1 MKRQFI
7 CACLAASLG
16 IVGCGGS
23 GNSGQQNSDSTAV
36 EQSQEAPVVEEEKPS
51 AENVFSEDVAKQVFE
66 LLKLKGFNFPSDR
79 TPENYGQVNIWSDSD
94 EALVI
99 YCFKKTDGNI
109 LAYVY
114 RFSECEGSRDIISKD
129 FYTMADGKL
138 TKTTQGIPFKK
149 LKLDDFSDELGKLD
163 FMMHSDFVEDHQK
176 VWDDFSARVAKE
188 YEIEYVNSNTVKVSP
203 VYYNDYRGT
212 FPMVYDW
219 NGDEFVKSPNQKLAY
234 ADGSGFSAIRQGW
247 PFPDLSSLKHYK
259 ATAKGDS
266 MILKYDG
273 ETIATFEIKDNHVK
287 DYVVYSSKYVDDDE
301 AVPYKRKGEERTY
314 AKHTFAP
321 KTIKVTEYQDPDSWK
336 ETVTTYAFT
345 YDDKN
350 RVKTVSQNGQTIYEI
365 TYKLEGDNGEII
377 VDRYE
382 SDEFSEGG
390 EPIQDVYGIENG
402 KFSTYQ
408 HGECDA
414 VKVLV
419 KDGYLEGYDSDEITY
434 NWFDGSWKSA
444 SCEIENWDCAYEY
457 SHTSLDWYQDKYV
470 INLLPLL
477 TDGVVRI
484 DASTF
489 FYEGKVICRSEYLP
503 KRVIFDGSNIQYV
516 LVVGGATNS
525 DGAYEVIS
533 TSDSKNNDRRF
544 NRRINFEY

>member
-7 CACLAASLG
+7 YACLAASLG

-23 GNSGQQNSDSTAV
+23 GNSGQQNSDSTVV
-36 EQSQEAPVVEEEKPS
+36 EQAPAAEAEAKPS
-51 AENVFSEDVAKQVFE
+51 AENVFSEDVAKQVFD
-66 LLKLKGFNFPSDR
+66 LLKLKGYSFPTDR
-79 TPENYGQVNIWSDSD
+79 TPENYGQVNIWSDND
-94 EALVI
+94 ESLVI

-138 TKTTQGIPFKK
+138 TKTTQGIPFTK

-176 VWDDFSARVAKE
+176 VWDDFSARVANE
-188 YEIEYVNSNTVKVSP
+188 YEIEYVNSNSVKVSP

-212 FPMVYDW
+212 YPMVYDW
-219 NGDEFVKSPNQKLAY
+219 NGSEFVKSPNQKLAY
-234 ADGSGFSAIRQGW
+234 AGGSGFSAIRQGW

-273 ETIATFEIKDNHVK
+273 NTIATFEIKDNHVK
-287 DYVVYSSKYVDDDE
+287 DYVAYDPKYIEEGDP
-301 AVPYKRKGEERTY
+301 VPFKMKGQERTY
-314 AKHTFAP
+314 AKHTLAP

-365 TYKLEGDNGEII
+365 TYKLEGDNGQII
-377 VDRYE
+377 VNRYE

-390 EPIQDVYGIENG
+390 EPISDVYGIENG

-408 HGECDA
+408 HGECDE

-419 KDGYLEGYDSDEITY
+419 KDGYLEGYDSDETTY

-457 SHTSLDWYQDKYV
+457 SHTSYDWFQDKYV
-470 INLLPLL
+470 INLLPII
-477 TDGVVRI
+477 TEGVVI
-484 DASTF
+484 LDASTF
-489 FYEGKVICRSEYLP
+489 FYEGPVICRSEYLP

-516 LVVGGATNS
+516 LVVGGATNA

-533 TSDSKNNDRRF
+533 TSDAKNNDRRF